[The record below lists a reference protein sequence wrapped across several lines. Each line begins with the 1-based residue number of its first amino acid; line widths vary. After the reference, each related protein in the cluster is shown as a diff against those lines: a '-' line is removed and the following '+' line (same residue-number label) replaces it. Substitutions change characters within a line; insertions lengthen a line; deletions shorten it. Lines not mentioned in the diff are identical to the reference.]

1 MDVVYPLSPK
11 VSLTARPSLKRV
23 AIQKFTTLLLA
34 TGAVVWLWS
43 SLTAIA
49 NFAFRYPAFDQFRLY
64 RFYLGMPF
72 PANAIQVENGHR
84 PILPAL
90 VRIAEIHW
98 FAADQIMQIAV
109 GCAAALLALTLIVVT
124 IAREHVMSVV
134 TRAAACALSV
144 VALFWLGN
152 ARMLMHGNELVHAY
166 FVVLFTILAVLA
178 VNIARRRRPTM
189 WMGLAAL
196 SCVAA
201 TFSFGTGMASFGAVL
216 GLGLIVRLRLR
227 DLAIPSALLV
237 ASLAVY
243 LLGLPGNGGIRN
255 TLLFDPAGNLAVL
268 ARWLSAPWM
277 RAWLGQAD
285 PSIEPWL
292 QSSLLSF
299 PLGHALV
306 STARWLSTPFG
317 EAAAMRES
325 AIVGSIGVC
334 AFLGEAIHAWRR
346 GRGITSTRV
355 LALGLSAFA
364 FGAAVIVCF
373 GRLHLFE
380 ASPDQVFADRYL
392 PWSCLFWLG
401 IALYTVGGE
410 GRPTAWSTA
419 GFVCATVL
427 TMLIFAPSH
436 RSLAGWSATVY
447 RHIQQSAVAA
457 QLGIWDAQRFED
469 PSASSED
476 VKTTLDLMRQQH
488 LSMFAEPAFDL
499 VEHGWHAPLSIP
511 APLATSYS
519 RVVRQFDDPEGHRL
533 VADFEGWIPRVENLP
548 SDPVLVVVDAS
559 GSLRG
564 LAKFSFIGPGK
575 KSLRFNV
582 PRKRGFD
589 GYVLDPKPNERLSVL
604 VLDASLTR
612 VLANV
617 PLQIPTRQ
625 IPAR

>member
-1 MDVVYPLSPK
+1 M
-11 VSLTARPSLKRV
+11 A
-23 AIQKFTTLLLA
+23 A
-34 TGAVVWLWS
+34 TIWLWT
-43 SLTAIA
+43 SLVAIA

-64 RFYLGMPF
+64 RIYLGMPF

-109 GCAAALLALTLIVVT
+109 GCTAALLALALILVT
-124 IAREHVMSVV
+124 ITREHAMPMV

-166 FVVLFTILAVLA
+166 FVVLFTVLAVLA
-178 VNIARRRRPTM
+178 VNVARRRQPTI
-189 WMGLAAL
+189 WMGWAGL

-216 GLGLIVRLRLR
+216 GLGLIVGLRLR
-227 DLAIPSALLV
+227 DLAIPAALLV

-277 RAWLGQAD
+277 RAWLGHAD

-292 QSSLLSF
+292 QSSMLSF
-299 PLGHALV
+299 PLGYALV

-317 EAAAMRES
+317 ALAAMRES
-325 AIVGSIGVC
+325 AIVGSMGVC
-334 AFLGEAIHAWRR
+334 AFIVESVHAWRH
-346 GRGITSTRV
+346 GRELTSTRV

-380 ASPDQVFADRYL
+380 VSPDQVFADRYL

-401 IALYTVGGE
+401 LALYTVGSE
-410 GRPTAWSTA
+410 KRPTAWSTV
-419 GFVCATVL
+419 GFVCATLL
-427 TMLIFAPSH
+427 TMLILAPSH
-436 RSLAGWSATVY
+436 RSLAGWSATVS

-457 QLGIWDAQRFED
+457 QLGVWDAQRFED
-469 PSASSED
+469 PSASNED

-488 LSMFAEPAFDL
+488 LSMFAEPAYNF
-499 VEHGWHAPLSIP
+499 VEHGWQAPP
-511 APLATSYS
+511 VVPTPLAGAYAH
-519 RVVRQFDDPEGHRL
+519 VVREFDDPEGQRR
-533 VADFEGWIPRVENLP
+533 VADFEGWIPRVENLAP
-548 SDPVLVVVDAS
+548 DPVLVVVDSS
-559 GSLRG
+559 GGMRG
-564 LAKFSFIGPGK
+564 LGKFSFFGPGK
-575 KSLRFNV
+575 KSLRFNI
-582 PRKRGFD
+582 PQKRGFD
-589 GYVLDPKPNERLSVL
+589 GYVLDPKPEERLSVL
-604 VLDASLTR
+604 VLDVSNTR
-612 VLANV
+612 VLATV
-617 PLQIPTRQ
+617 PLHVPTDP
-625 IPAR
+625 IPAS